1 MKKSTA
7 TPSIFKNR
15 NPDLVKMFEEAGHP
29 RKVMCVGLDYA
40 KATHAV
46 LIANGEGLEL
56 KEVLDVR
63 NTPEG
68 VSFLLGEVGRLCRKH
83 GIDRKHVCFG
93 GEDCGG
99 FANNFIYALNAAG
112 HRVVGFNAKD
122 AKGQR
127 ENYQASTDKLDL
139 LGILKML
146 LDKRGATRRAA
157 ASDLPV
163 LQKLTRHRN
172 GLTISQTAV
181 GNRIH
186 DLVDQLSPGFLDEKQ
201 SGLPPFSEASLVLME
216 DRFSAHRTA
225 TRDRGALVKKLKA
238 AGLQRAEE
246 KAARLQA
253 YAASALGGDPLLA
266 GALQSALGH
275 EVRLHRTLSDCIGQS
290 DKEIALRLASGPG
303 ALLTATRGTGI
314 VLAAGVYSELSN
326 DALSKA
332 IRRSVSYAGIVPRTE
347 QTGGPDQPAIQIHV
361 SRRCNHRLKNM
372 VVQCANHLGQ
382 HGPDELKEDHA
393 RRTANGQH
401 ADFGMARR
409 YLRMA
414 VHLMRTGEVYKP
426 KALRDAPGMEEMR
439 AYYLEMWPSL
449 RAKWKRSGALDVAFR
464 RDHVLGQ
471 WRECIEAVYQIQL
484 PLT

>member
-1 MKKSTA
+1 M
-7 TPSIFKNR
+7 
-15 NPDLVKMFEEAGHP
+15 
-29 RKVMCVGLDYA
+29 
-40 KATHAV
+40 
-46 LIANGEGLEL
+46 
-56 KEVLDVR
+56 
-63 NTPEG
+63 
-68 VSFLLGEVGRLCRKH
+68 
-83 GIDRKHVCFG
+83 
-93 GEDCGG
+93 
-99 FANNFIYALNAAG
+99 
-112 HRVVGFNAKD
+112 
-122 AKGQR
+122 
-127 ENYQASTDKLDL
+127 
-139 LGILKML
+139 
-146 LDKRGATRRAA
+146 
-157 ASDLPV
+157 
-163 LQKLTRHRN
+163 
-172 GLTISQTAV
+172 

-201 SGLPPFSEASLVLME
+201 SGIPPFSEASLVLME

-225 TRDRGALVKKLKA
+225 TRDRGALIKKLQA

-246 KAARLQA
+246 KAAQLQT
-253 YAASALGGDPLLA
+253 YAATALGGDPRLA

-290 DKEIALRLASGPG
+290 DKEIALRLAACPG

-314 VLAAGVYSELSN
+314 VLAAGVYSELSS

-347 QTGGPDQPAIQIHV
+347 QTGGPDKPAIQIHV
-361 SRRCNHRLKNM
+361 SRRCNHRLKNV

-449 RAKWKRSGALDVAFR
+449 RAKWKKSGALDVAFQ
-464 RDHVLGQ
+464 RDHALGQ

-484 PLT
+484 PLK